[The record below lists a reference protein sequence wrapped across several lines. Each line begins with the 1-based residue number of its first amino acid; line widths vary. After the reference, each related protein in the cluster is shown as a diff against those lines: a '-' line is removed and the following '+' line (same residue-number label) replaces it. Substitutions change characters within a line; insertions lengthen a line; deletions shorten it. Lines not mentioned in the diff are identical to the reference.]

1 MRVFRLLRVKKQL
14 EQKQVADYAMVPV
27 RDARELLYRMLRG
40 GFLTLQ
46 VRPSHVLQSLSGF
59 EACTS
64 SSCPFSCHG
73 PEGRVDLPSV
83 FQDRR
88 HKYGGLLL
96 DFSRRFKGV
105 LYAPDL

>member
-46 VRPSHVLQSLSGF
+46 VRPSHVYRVLQALRL
-59 EACTS
+59 A
-64 SSCPFSCHG
+64 
-73 PEGRVDLPSV
+73 LPLHARSHAMG
-83 FQDRR
+83 QR
-88 HKYGGLLL
+88 
-96 DFSRRFKGV
+96 
-105 LYAPDL
+105 

>member
-1 MRVFRLLRVKKQL
+1 MFRLLRVKKQL

-64 SSCPFSCHG
+64 SSCLFSCHG
-73 PEGRVDLPSV
+73 PKVGSTC
-83 FQDRR
+83 
-88 HKYGGLLL
+88 LLYSKIAATNTAAS
-96 DFSRRFKGV
+96 F
-105 LYAPDL
+105 